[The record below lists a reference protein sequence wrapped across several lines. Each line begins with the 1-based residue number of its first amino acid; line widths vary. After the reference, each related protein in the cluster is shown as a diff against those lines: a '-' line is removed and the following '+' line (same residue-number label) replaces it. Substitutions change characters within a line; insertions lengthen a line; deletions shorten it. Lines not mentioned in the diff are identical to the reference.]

1 MKRIPL
7 YLLIAITFLHTTPVL
22 IASEDQDPTPRAEK
36 VANIKNTPVSVVV
49 LPPVLS
55 EGATDDQKAAAE
67 MWCDQLAAALGEADG
82 VSVVDRTALAKVLA
96 ERKSSADHR
105 PVLSYQWMVRL
116 KFDTT
121 GASPTANW
129 TLLDLSDGNIRAH
142 LKFDAADR
150 EDRTQQVARRFR
162 QAVAVPPPS
171 GQTRVRVLPE
181 LDISRM
187 PRELHHTR
195 TGAGIIEAAMDE
207 TPSLRR
213 VMHIEAATAAEE
225 SLLLRMNLSK
235 LPDGQRFMP
244 QCDATLELRVREIGS
259 PGREAKKTPIEFSW
273 RLTRSGQ
280 IPGKWNTARGTA
292 GSLLKTVLAAWPGM
306 LRELSV
312 KPTGR
317 EKEYIAS
324 MATRRRQAELEI
336 EKAGKLRV
344 NWNSGVPAEHR
355 EACCHHIAT
364 AAKLDPTWEFPQ
376 RRLIVDGC
384 LWPKGNTPAAR
395 RLSRIAEAKRF
406 LEQYPDSPGRSF
418 VVSAGYGS
426 VTSMLIDVIRE
437 RKLLPRRRRGS
448 RGGSGVKPIA
458 FPADVFTAEQLQAI
472 YELKRM
478 IEVIAARPYAE
489 NWTGLEVGKQVR
501 TLDWLDRRRGVP
513 SEECNR
519 WLEGLI
525 ESLAAQKTDRLP
537 TPSDMP
543 YFHPS
548 ASYEIRAVGQIRRL
562 RMAQALKE
570 KDMKCLAR
578 HLPAA
583 MRDVPDKS
591 PNMRRHGQWIQPY
604 VTALNDP
611 KLTEQFERWKRGE
624 GLTADA
630 SDKGKTIVPR
640 RVPARFAKPYWP
652 GWKSPTRSVSLSP
665 EPVRVFEKSRR
676 KGWPYAL
683 AWDKDRAVVLLAGR
697 THPLRDRPA
706 QGNGRRSEGVSDP
719 LWMVSL
725 GADGKPTGQWTPLDW
740 PENLTGTPKGICVTS
755 GLLQRQTLY
764 MGTQG
769 YGLVGLDLK
778 TNTATQWGTAQLM
791 PSNSVHTIH
800 RLDEGRF
807 LCSTGEPHP
816 QSFLWT
822 FDPESGK
829 VQLID
834 QTQSRWENRLR
845 GIWQEG
851 QNIHGVTELAF
862 ESNLLDG
869 PKRVRLAHVAGTN
882 WRTHRWRPSHALAL
896 LTIGPR
902 RYLSRTDGLDEIDSR
917 GKTIRRWAARMEFT
931 PAEANMLWDRD
942 NVGTAGDMPYR
953 ATALASAG
961 DLIILS
967 SLAGQIVMLDPVRDI
982 WYGPVRIPRCN
993 PESMQAV
1000 AGHLWL
1006 NGTNEKGQGVLYVLD
1021 PRKLVELCREKGAVL
1036 TAAQWQAMWKSQI
1049 EKADPLTAGK
1059 LLYGQRRFADARQR
1073 LESIAKRGDARA
1085 MLLMGWTYEAWADN
1099 DQAKA
1104 NEWYVKLAEQKS
1116 ASARYTGLA
1125 MQTSQ
1130 AVRAGKWP
1138 RVAELVRQIRREYDI
1153 PNDSDS
1159 AWLSQTE
1166 SRAAHKT
1173 KPKKQKESTNK

>member
-1 MKRIPL
+1 MTRIPL
-7 YLLIAITFLHTTPVL
+7 YLLIGIAFLHSTPVL
-22 IASEDQDPTPRAEK
+22 IASEDQDQTPRAEK
-36 VANIKNTPVSVVV
+36 TASMKNAPVSVVV
-49 LPPVLS
+49 LPPVIS
-55 EGATDDQKAAAE
+55 EGATDEQKATAE
-67 MWCDQLAAALGEADG
+67 LWCDQLAAALGEADG
-82 VSVVDRTALAKVLA
+82 VSVVDRTALAEVLA
-96 ERKSSADHR
+96 ERKSGAGQG
-105 PVLSYQWMVRL
+105 PMLSYQWMVRL
-116 KFDTT
+116 RLDTT
-121 GASPTANW
+121 GTSPTAHW
-129 TLLDLSDGNIRAH
+129 SLLDLSDGNIRAH

-187 PRELHHTR
+187 PRELHHMR
-195 TGAGIIEAAMDE
+195 TAARIIEAAMDE

-225 SLLLRMNLSK
+225 SLLLSMNLSK

-244 QCDATLELRVREIGS
+244 QCDATLELRVRELGS
-259 PGREAKKTPIEFSW
+259 PGREAKKTPVEFSW

-280 IPGKWNTARGTA
+280 TAGKWNTARGTA
-292 GSLLKTVLAAWPGM
+292 GSLLKTVLASWPGM
-306 LRELSV
+306 LRELDT

-317 EKEYIAS
+317 EKQYIAS
-324 MATRRRQAELEI
+324 METRRRQAELEI

-344 NWNSGVPAEHR
+344 NWRSAVPPEHR
-355 EACCHHIAT
+355 KACYHHIAT

-376 RRLIVDGC
+376 RYLIVDSYC
-384 LWPKGNTPAAR
+384 LWPKGSHDARDASCFANLAAAR
-395 RLSRIAEAKRF
+395 RY
-406 LEQYPDSPGRSF
+406 LEQHPDSPGRSR
-418 VVSAGYGS
+418 VISAAYGS
-426 VTSMLIDVIRE
+426 VLSMVNRVIRE
-437 RKLLPRRRRGS
+437 RKLVPRGRKRA
-448 RGGSGVKPIA
+448 KQTTL
-458 FPADVFTAEQLQAI
+458 PADAFTPVQWQAI
-472 YELKRM
+472 GELRRM
-478 IEVIAARPYAE
+478 VEVIAARPYAE
-489 NWTGLEVGKQVR
+489 NWTGLEVGTVVR
-501 TLDWLDRRRGVP
+501 YIDWLDRRRGVS

-525 ESLAAQKTDRLP
+525 ESLAAQKTDRLT
-537 TPSDMP
+537 TPNMP
-543 YFHPS
+543 HYRPY
-548 ASYEIRAVGQIRRL
+548 ANDEIRAVGQIRRHL
-562 RMAQALKE
+562 MKEALKKE
-570 KDMKCLAR
+570 DVKCLAR

-591 PNMRRHGQWIQPY
+591 PNMRRHGRWIQPY

-624 GLTADA
+624 GVSAGA
-630 SDKGKTIVPR
+630 SGKGKTTGPR

-652 GWKSPTRSVSLSP
+652 GWKSPARSVNLSP
-665 EPVRVFEKSRR
+665 EPVRVFEKSYR

-683 AWDKDRAVVLLAGR
+683 AWDKDRAVILLAGR

-740 PENLTGTPKGICVTS
+740 PENLTGTPKGICVTA
-755 GLLQRQTLY
+755 GLLAGQTLY
-764 MGTQG
+764 MGTRG
-769 YGLVGLDLK
+769 HGLVGLDLK
-778 TNTATQWGTAQLM
+778 TGTASQWGTAQLM

-800 RLDEGRF
+800 RLNDGRF
-807 LCSTGEPHP
+807 LCSTGEPYP

-834 QTQSRWENRLR
+834 KAQRRWEKRLR

-851 QNIHGVTELAF
+851 QKTHGVTELAF
-862 ESNLLDG
+862 ESNLLDR
-869 PKRVRLAHVAGTN
+869 PKGVRLAHTAGTG
-882 WRTHRWRPSHALAL
+882 WRTHHWRPNYALAL
-896 LTIGPR
+896 LTVGAR

-917 GKTIRRWAARMEFT
+917 GKTIRRWAARMVFT
-931 PAEANMLWDRD
+931 PAEANMLWSRD
-942 NVGTAGDMPYR
+942 NVGTAGDMPYK
-953 ATALASAG
+953 ATALTNAG
-961 DLIILS
+961 DLIFMAGT
-967 SLAGQIVMLDPVRDI
+967 AGQIVMLDPVRDT
-982 WYGPVRIPRCN
+982 WYGPISIRRCK

-1036 TAAQWQAMWKSQI
+1036 TAAQWQAMRKSQI
-1049 EKADPLTAGK
+1049 ETADPLTAGK

-1138 RVAELVRQIRREYDI
+1138 RVAELVHQIRREYDI

-1159 AWLSQTE
+1159 AWLKQTE
-1166 SRAAHKT
+1166 SRAAHRT
-1173 KPKKQKESTNK
+1173 KSKKK